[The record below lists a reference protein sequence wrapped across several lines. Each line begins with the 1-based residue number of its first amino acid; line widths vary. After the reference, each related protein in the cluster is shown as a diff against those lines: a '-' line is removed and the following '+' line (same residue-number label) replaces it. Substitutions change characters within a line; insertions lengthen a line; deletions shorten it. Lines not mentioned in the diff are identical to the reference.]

1 MRRGHLYS
9 IAKELGCNKI
19 ALGHHLDDVIE
30 TTFLNMF
37 YNGIY
42 ETMRPIL
49 NSDNFDGMK
58 LIRPLYLVEEKS
70 VIKWQTYNDL
80 IFKDYN
86 CGFKKDLSKRTYL
99 KKIINELRSGNKF
112 FNANIINAL
121 EKVNLNNLN
130 GYILDKKDHRN
141 Y

>member
-1 MRRGHLYS
+1 MDLSKFISAFSTIVLYISDGKIAHLYS
-9 IAKELGCNKI
+9 FGLHWLTEK
-19 ALGHHLDDVIE
+19 
-30 TTFLNMF
+30 TFFPN
-37 YNGIY
+37 
-42 ETMRPIL
+42 E
-49 NSDNFDGMK
+49 D
-58 LIRPLYLVEEKS
+58 
-70 VIKWQTYNDL
+70 YNDL

-86 CGFKKDLSKRTYL
+86 CGFKKDLSKRIYL

-112 FNANIINAL
+112 FNANIINSL